1 MVSNYDLTI
10 LKNRLDKGFG
20 EIEEFASDANNVLD
34 WIYRR
39 RYSFSRNNEGW
50 SSYINDNWK
59 IIENKMCRAINE
71 IKGYY
76 ALKNDVYVDYINY
89 IIIDLL
95 VLWKNSKTRKHKL
108 NWIED
113 ETETTSNKL
122 PRRN

>member
-10 LKNRLDKGFG
+10 LKNKLDLRFG
-20 EIEEFASDANNVLD
+20 EIEEEAIDCHYALD
-34 WIYRR
+34 WIYRK
-39 RYSFSRNNEGW
+39 RYSYSRNTYV
-50 SSYINDNWK
+50 SYDWETIEYKINFAFNQ
-59 IIENKMCRAINE
+59 
-71 IKGYY
+71 IKDYYY
-76 ALKNDVYVDYINY
+76 AKNDIYVDCINP

-95 VLWKNSKTRKHKL
+95 VLWKNSKKKRKHKL

>member
-10 LKNRLDKGFG
+10 LKNKLDLRFG
-20 EIEEFASDANNVLD
+20 EIEEEACDCHYTLD
-34 WIYRR
+34 WIYRK
-39 RYSFSRNNEGW
+39 RYSYSRNTYV
-50 SSYINDNWK
+50 SYDWETIEYKINFAFNQ
-59 IIENKMCRAINE
+59 
-71 IKGYY
+71 IKDYYY
-76 ALKNDVYVDYINY
+76 AKNDIYVDYINP

-95 VLWKNSKTRKHKL
+95 VLRKNLKTQKHKL